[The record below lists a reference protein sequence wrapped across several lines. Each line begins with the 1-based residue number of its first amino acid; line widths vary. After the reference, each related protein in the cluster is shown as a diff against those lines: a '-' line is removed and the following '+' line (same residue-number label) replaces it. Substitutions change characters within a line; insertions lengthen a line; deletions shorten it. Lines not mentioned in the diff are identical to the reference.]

1 MKKQWE
7 TFVGLVFLGG
17 LVALVANFVHIPGRT
32 VLNVGLGTVSL
43 YWLLIITTVPWNL
56 YFKARRVRHE
66 IGVSRERGITVPEG
80 REAEVRRWER
90 RLLRLALAG
99 HVVTAAVVA
108 GLTYA
113 SGHVLGYYFAA
124 FYLLSCAIRP
134 VAAYLSYV
142 KARITSLLKETTHP
156 RDDVLELTT
165 RLANLTATVEALHD
179 AAHEAQEHTSRELD
193 DVRNDLRAADLRLR
207 EDIRLSREA
216 AEADRAG
223 LRTRVEEAE
232 RRVAAV
238 TRHFDQAVDGL
249 TEQRELVSGIRAFV
263 RLVRADA
270 AAAGE

>member
-1 MKKQWE
+1 MKKQWDMLI
-7 TFVGLVFLGG
+7 GLVFLGG
-17 LVALVANFVHIPGRT
+17 LAALVANFVHIPGRT

-80 REAEVRRWER
+80 RETEVRRWER
-90 RLLRLALAG
+90 RLLWLALAG
-99 HVVTAAVVA
+99 HVATAAIVA

-156 RDDVLELTT
+156 RDDVLDLTT
-165 RLANLTATVEALHD
+165 RLTTLTATVEALHD
-179 AAHEAQEHTSRELD
+179 TMHEAQERTSRELD
-193 DVRNDLRAADLRLR
+193 DVRNDLRATDLRLR

-216 AEADRAG
+216 VEADRAG
-223 LRTRVEEAE
+223 LRSRVEEAE

-270 AAAGE
+270 ATAGE